1 NPGTISLGGSD
12 SYVRTSNTIGYFL
25 PPNLGGIYG
34 QVQYALHENV
44 DQSNVAGTP
53 SKKGRYFGGRLGYAS
68 GPLDVAVAYGES
80 TVGDVTTLTAA
91 GLPTGAG
98 FENKIKSANLGAS
111 YDFGVVKLFGEVSV
125 ARDELETRTVLGGAL
140 PLTVT
145 VDEKDKYTGGLIGA
159 TIPVGP
165 GLIRL
170 AYQRVKFK
178 NDPGLVLPTL
188 FQPNRD
194 ASANKI
200 AISYVHNLSK
210 RTALY
215 ATAARI
221 RVKNGENNP
230 AIMGATALGSPQY
243 LSTGNG
249 VAGYRPRSATG
260 FDFGIRH
267 AF

>member
-1 NPGTISLGGSD
+1 M
-12 SYVRTSNTIGYFL
+12 R
-25 PPNLGGIYG
+25 
-34 QVQYALHENV
+34 
-44 DQSNVAGTP
+44 
-53 SKKGRYFGGRLGYAS
+53 
-68 GPLDVAVAYGES
+68 
-80 TVGDVTTLTAA
+80 
-91 GLPTGAG
+91 
-98 FENKIKSANLGAS
+98 
-111 YDFGVVKLFGEVSV
+111 VVHW
-125 ARDELETRTVLGGAL
+125 
-140 PLTVT
+140 
-145 VDEKDKYTGGLIGA
+145 
-159 TIPVGP
+159 
-165 GLIRL
+165 LIRL

-178 NDPGLVLPTL
+178 NDPGLTPPTPL
-188 FQPNRD
+188 ASNRD

-230 AIMGATALGSPQY
+230 SVMGATALGSAQY

-249 VAGYRPRSATG
+249 VTGYRPRSATG